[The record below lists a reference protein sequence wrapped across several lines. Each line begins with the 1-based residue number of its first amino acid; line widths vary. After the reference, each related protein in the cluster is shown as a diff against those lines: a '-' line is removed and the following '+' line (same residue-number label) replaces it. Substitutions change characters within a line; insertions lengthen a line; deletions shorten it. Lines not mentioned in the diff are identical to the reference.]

1 MLHKIHSKFCL
12 PKDAF
17 CLFNI
22 WSSVCL
28 CEPVRYVAVD
38 SLTAAALPHTRHATL
53 RGSSRPLPQP
63 AGRRRTRDR
72 DATAAMHPHAAGG
85 AGKATAP
92 YGSWESPISAAAVSA
107 AGRTA
112 EGLAVAGDGRLVWVE
127 TRPEEGGYAQPPA
140 PRFHGDRSEILE
152 LSVVL
157 FPFRRQARGPREGT
171 GGARR
176 QGSGCDAAGV
186 RGALPRAGVRRWRI
200 RRARGRCCLL

>member
-1 MLHKIHSKFCL
+1 MT
-12 PKDAF
+12 
-17 CLFNI
+17 
-22 WSSVCL
+22 
-28 CEPVRYVAVD
+28 VD
-38 SLTAAALPHTRHATL
+38 SLTAAALPRPRHSPSRSLSSAPPTR
-53 RGSSRPLPQP
+53 RP
-63 AGRRRTRDR
+63 RDR
-72 DATAAMHPHAAGG
+72 EVTAAMHPHAAGG

-127 TRPEEGGYAQPPA
+127 TRPEEGGCAQPPA

-152 LSVVL
+152 LSVVF

-200 RRARGRCCLL
+200 RRARGRCCLF